1 MLLRQARFIFAT
13 VAALATSAEAKKQ
26 TSDNPEGDAPINT
39 ITQVGELV
47 NINLNGQTVNYW
59 ETGKL
64 GQTPLIIFSH
74 GFGGCGTHIAFMAT
88 ELAKQGW
95 LVLASNHS
103 DAACRLNRQE
113 LKPLTDP
120 TTGDETTF
128 VERREENRKVLL
140 SLRSDPAWRNRID
153 WSRVALM
160 GHSLGG
166 YVVLAKA
173 GGLPSWRSEGISAVL
188 ALSPYCNT
196 LSPKSSLQKISVP
209 IMYLG
214 GKRDIMTGNMV
225 ANARDGGERAQAE
238 MNSDF
243 L

>member
-1 MLLRQARFIFAT
+1 
-13 VAALATSAEAKKQ
+13 
-26 TSDNPEGDAPINT
+26 
-39 ITQVGELV
+39 
-47 NINLNGQTVNYW
+47 
-59 ETGKL
+59 
-64 GQTPLIIFSH
+64 
-74 GFGGCGTHIAFMAT
+74 
-88 ELAKQGW
+88 
-95 LVLASNHS
+95 
-103 DAACRLNRQE
+103 
-113 LKPLTDP
+113 
-120 TTGDETTF
+120 
-128 VERREENRKVLL
+128 
-140 SLRSDPAWRNRID
+140 
-153 WSRVALM
+153 M